1 MKNIPKKRTEER
13 ERMMRFFFILL
24 ILFYSS
30 PSFAEFRTVTINVN
44 MQSPLSTTNCLKCH
58 GSTIDGMKYAN
69 SVHGPN
75 ACSSCHVDI
84 IDVEKHAKKSTYPQ
98 KYIVVLAMRRKQRNT
113 QENVHRVKNH
123 YDCTE
128 CHSDIHYLGKW
139 GGSKVAI
146 INKCT
151 SCHSEQDY
159 VESGH
164 DKAILNGNQDSACC
178 SDCHGL
184 HNTKLFRVLGKGIF
198 R

>member
-1 MKNIPKKRTEER
+1 
-13 ERMMRFFFILL
+13 MRLFLILF

-44 MQSPLSTTNCLKCH
+44 MRRSLLARDCLECH
-58 GSTIDGMKYAN
+58 GSKINGMKYAN

-84 IDVEKHAKKSTYPQ
+84 IDLEKHAKKI
-98 KYIVVLAMRRKQRNT
+98 YIPAKVDCSPCHQTEAKEY
-113 QENVHRVKNH
+113 QENVHRIKNH

-128 CHSDIHYLGKW
+128 CHSGIHYLKKW
-139 GGSKVAI
+139 DGSRVAI

-151 SCHSEQDY
+151 SCHSMEDY

-164 DKAILNGNQDSACC
+164 DKAILNGNQDSAVC
-178 SDCHGL
+178 SDCHVTPSPLSRQKSGVYL
-184 HNTKLFRVLGKGIF
+184 VHSLRSLLQV
-198 R
+198 